1 MIEST
6 HLRQRGLLDFESH
19 YEHLCALRDL
29 VPLKVVKANLNQ
41 GVLDIN
47 GDWIKLSEWA
57 PILSSI
63 SINKHL
69 AFLAVRSYY
78 QPGLGETGGERYKQ
92 HFRKRIPAIRSKDFT
107 IQLCKSIRD
116 CLSISSA
123 LTTLELQGLPLRHRD
138 LTALIKGLSKT
149 KTLQNLSLAYCPIGD
164 EGLEIICQSVKNSTT
179 IKTVNFTGCN
189 LTWRGAEHMTNIIKH
204 QVTKRH
210 SQVWAESLRYRRPD
224 LDCMTG
230 LRRIT
235 MNCNTLIGD
244 IGATAFAEALKD
256 DLWLKALDLQ
266 QCGISDEGAKALLDI
281 LQSSSTLI
289 VLDVRKNPLIDR
301 SLTKSIIERIL
312 LNGNEVNSEY
322 KWLTLTSSRDPAK
335 QKQRRKTIMLGHG
348 LKGKATIRI
357 GTRKFTENGK
367 KSAPVSSNFIP
378 EPLPPGAEGY
388 VPWRTAARANRFR
401 GIHLGSPLQIRDVQ
415 ASNPVKVTLESASSS
430 ETEEPICTPK
440 TVMQRT
446 VAGDSSEAITVKQY
460 KRLKV
465 ELEECRLRLEEEM
478 KARIKA
484 DAQLMELGVENT
496 RLRNINLSLSDAL
509 HTQSITS
516 TILEDEGV
524 LESIE
529 ASFQKFH
536 AFLDLL
542 KDAGLG
548 QLATIAGIDQSD
560 FGPVGRPQLSSTV
573 GKDKKEQADDS
584 TKEKI
589 LPGASQDKELYSGDQ
604 AFLKQ
609 SESTVIPNVSTNP
622 SIRLASQSIEPKPK
636 NLQPCHLNSE
646 KEAGNKFPSLEEAIG
661 YNDKTSKQFFSGR
674 NCHPQEQAAIQFSGK
689 LLGDSEDDRSSASGT
704 VDTHSQKSHNGRK
717 SKSSV
722 NKRNKKRSNS
732 LVAVGDDGS
741 LTPIGGNKNEQ
752 KADDEEFI
760 KCEAESDIPEKNHSI
775 DGLHNESD
783 EGF

>member
-6 HLRQRGLLDFESH
+6 HLRQRGPLDFESH

-29 VPLKVVKANLNQ
+29 VPLKAVKANLNQ

-78 QPGLGETGGERYKQ
+78 QPGLGETGCERYKQ

-116 CLSISSA
+116 CLSVSSA
-123 LTTLELQGLPLRHRD
+123 LKTLELQGIPLRHRD
-138 LTALIKGLSKT
+138 LIALTKGLSKT
-149 KTLQNLSLAYCPIGD
+149 KTLQNLSLANCPIGD
-164 EGLEIICQSVKNSTT
+164 EGLEIICQSVKNSAT

-204 QVTKRH
+204 QATKRH
-210 SQVWAESLRYRRPD
+210 SEVWAESLRYRRPD

-235 MNCNTLIGD
+235 LNCNTLIGD
-244 IGATAFAEALKD
+244 TGAAAFAEALKD

-281 LQSSSTLI
+281 LQSSTTLI

-312 LNGNEVNSEY
+312 LNANEVNSEY

-357 GTRKFTENGK
+357 GTRKFAENGK
-367 KSAPVSSNFIP
+367 KGAPVSSDFIP

-401 GIHLGSPLQIRDVQ
+401 GIHPGSQLQNKEVQ

-440 TVMQRT
+440 TVVQMS
-446 VAGDSSEAITVKQY
+446 VVGDSSEAITVKQY

-478 KARIKA
+478 RARTKA
-484 DAQLMELGVENT
+484 DARLMELEVEYT
-496 RLRNINLSLSDAL
+496 RLRNINVSLSDAL

-560 FGPVGRPQLSSTV
+560 FGPVGRPQLSSSV
-573 GKDKKEQADDS
+573 GKDMKEQEGDL

-589 LPGASQDKELYSGDQ
+589 LPGVPQ
-604 AFLKQ
+604 A
-609 SESTVIPNVSTNP
+609 T
-622 SIRLASQSIEPKPK
+622 
-636 NLQPCHLNSE
+636 
-646 KEAGNKFPSLEEAIG
+646 
-661 YNDKTSKQFFSGR
+661 
-674 NCHPQEQAAIQFSGK
+674 QE
-689 LLGDSEDDRSSASGT
+689 
-704 VDTHSQKSHNGRK
+704 
-717 SKSSV
+717 
-722 NKRNKKRSNS
+722 
-732 LVAVGDDGS
+732 
-741 LTPIGGNKNEQ
+741 
-752 KADDEEFI
+752 
-760 KCEAESDIPEKNHSI
+760 
-775 DGLHNESD
+775 GL
-783 EGF
+783 

>member
-6 HLRQRGLLDFESH
+6 HLRQRGPMDFEAH

-29 VPLKVVKANLNQ
+29 VPLKAVKANLNQ

-47 GDWIKLSEWA
+47 GDWIKPSEWA

-63 SINKHL
+63 SINKNL
-69 AFLAVRSYY
+69 TFLAVRSYY
-78 QPGLGETGGERYKQ
+78 QPGLGETGSERCKQ
-92 HFRKRIPAIRSKDFT
+92 HFRKRTPAIRSKDFT
-107 IQLCKSIRD
+107 IQLCKSVRD
-116 CLSISSA
+116 SLSVSSA
-123 LTTLELQGLPLRHRD
+123 LKTLELQGLPLRHRD
-138 LTALIKGLSKT
+138 LIALTKGLSRA

-164 EGLEIICQSVKNSTT
+164 EGLKIICESVKNSAT

-204 QVTKRH
+204 QATKRH

-244 IGATAFAEALKD
+244 IGATAFADALKD

-266 QCGISDEGAKALLDI
+266 QCGISDKGAKALLDI
-281 LQSSSTLI
+281 LQTSSMLI

-312 LNGNEVNSEY
+312 LKANGVNSEY

-335 QKQRRKTIMLGHG
+335 QKQRRKTIKLGHG

-357 GTRKFTENGK
+357 GTRKFTEKDK
-367 KSAPVSSNFIP
+367 KSAPVSSDLIP

-401 GIHLGSPLQIRDVQ
+401 SIHLSSPHQNRNVQ
-415 ASNPVKVTLESASSS
+415 ASSPVMVTLESASSS
-430 ETEEPICTPK
+430 ETEELICTPK
-440 TVMQRT
+440 AETQMNVME
-446 VAGDSSEAITVKQY
+446 DSYEAITVKQY
-460 KRLKV
+460 KHLKV

-478 KARIKA
+478 RARTKA
-484 DAQLMELGVENT
+484 DARLMELEVENT

-509 HTQSITS
+509 HTQSTTS

-548 QLATIAGIDQSD
+548 KLATIAGIDQSD
-560 FGPVGRPQLSSTV
+560 FGLVGQPQLSSTI
-573 GKDKKEQADDS
+573 GKDKKEQGAESIKD
-584 TKEKI
+584 KI
-589 LPGASQDKELYSGDQ
+589 PPEAPQVMQLFAGDQ
-604 AFLKQ
+604 AFLKR
-609 SESTVIPNVSTNP
+609 SEPARISNGSTTSP
-622 SIRLASQSIEPKPK
+622 SVQLENQSIELKPK
-636 NLQPCHLNSE
+636 NLQCSHLNSE
-646 KEAGNKFPSLEEAIG
+646 NKFPKSEEAVG
-661 YNDKTSKQFFSGR
+661 SNEDKTSKQHFSGR
-674 NCHPQEQAAIQFSGK
+674 NGEPQEYAAAHVSEK
-689 LLGDSEDDRSSASGT
+689 LLSLSKGDQPIASDT
-704 VDTHSQKSHNGRK
+704 VDTQPK
-717 SKSSV
+717 
-722 NKRNKKRSNS
+722 
-732 LVAVGDDGS
+732 
-741 LTPIGGNKNEQ
+741 
-752 KADDEEFI
+752 
-760 KCEAESDIPEKNHSI
+760 ES
-775 DGLHNESD
+775 
-783 EGF
+783 